1 MAVIESRLAELGYT
15 LPPPP
20 EPIGNYLS
28 ATSSGKVMWLTSVGS
43 RRADGSYT
51 IGKLGE
57 NLTVEQGY
65 DAAQWC
71 ALNLLARM
79 KIELGDLD
87 RVTKILKV
95 FGMVNCS
102 QEFGEQAQVFDG
114 ASDLF
119 VELFSEQ
126 GNHSRSG
133 VGLAVL
139 PRNTAVMVDCV
150 IEFTEI

>member
-1 MAVIESRLAELGYT
+1 
-15 LPPPP
+15 
-20 EPIGNYLS
+20 
-28 ATSSGKVMWLTSVGS
+28 
-43 RRADGSYT
+43 
-51 IGKLGE
+51 
-57 NLTVEQGY
+57 
-65 DAAQWC
+65 
-71 ALNLLARM
+71 M

-102 QEFGEQAQVFDG
+102 SEFGEQAKVFDG

-119 VELFSEQ
+119 VELFGEQ
-126 GNHSRSG
+126 GMHGRSG

-139 PRNTAVMVDCV
+139 PRNTAVMADCV

>member
-1 MAVIESRLAELGYT
+1 
-15 LPPPP
+15 
-20 EPIGNYLS
+20 
-28 ATSSGKVMWLTSVGS
+28 MWLTSVGS
-43 RRADGSYT
+43 RVADGSHT

-71 ALNLLARM
+71 GLNLLARM

-102 QEFGEQAQVFDG
+102 SEFGEQAKVFDG

-119 VELFSEQ
+119 VELFGEQ
-126 GNHSRSG
+126 GMHSRSG